1 MRLNLNFEDELK
13 RVGETLASPVGLPNA
28 TYTEETFFTFER
40 TQVLARTWAGIGFSS
55 SLAEPGYAIPVDFM
69 GLPVLLVRDRE
80 SRVRVFHNVCS
91 HRGMKLVSDE
101 VQIKTVLR
109 CPYHSW
115 SYDFEG
121 KLITTPHVGGM
132 DKHEC
137 PGFDRKNHGLREI
150 RSATWMGV
158 IFINLDGE
166 APPFEDFIQPL
177 STRWNTFL
185 GDKGLDELRVAST
198 GSHLQLDVK
207 CNWKLPVENYCEA
220 YHLPWLHPAL
230 NTYSPL
236 DQHYNITDGNYMSGQ
251 GSRRYQPAAVSSEQL
266 PQFPDWPGDRIQ
278 HAEYISL
285 YPNVLLG
292 IQADHAFA
300 LVLSPLAPNR
310 TRENLQITYV
320 GESALEDR
328 YSACRDSVL
337 HNWNVV
343 FTEDVIAVEGMQMG
357 RQSPG
362 FDGGVFTPVQ
372 DVPTQHFHRWLANAY
387 TSSTA

>member
-1 MRLNLNFEDELK
+1 MDINEELRLVKQSLQ
-13 RVGETLASPVGLPNA
+13 GSGGMPNS
-28 TYTEETFFTFER
+28 TYTEDTFFLFER
-40 TQVLARTWAGIGFSS
+40 EQLMSRTWVGVDFASR
-55 SLAEPGYAIPVDFM
+55 LLEPGYAIPTEFM
-69 GLPVLLVRDRE
+69 GIPLLLLRDRDG
-80 SRVRVFHNVCS
+80 VTRVFHNVCS
-91 HRGMKLVSDE
+91 HRGMKLVSE
-101 VQIKTVLR
+101 ELKISTVIR

-132 DKHEC
+132 DKHTC
-137 PGFDRKNHGLREI
+137 PGFERSEHGLREI
-150 RSATWMGV
+150 RSAVWMGV
-158 IFINLDGE
+158 IFINLDGQ
-166 APPFEDFIQPL
+166 AADFQDFIQPL
-177 STRWNTFL
+177 ADRWAAFL
-185 GDKGLDELRVAST
+185 GTTGIDELRVAAT
-198 GSHLQLDVK
+198 GSHLQLDVN

-220 YHLPWLHPAL
+220 YHLPWLHPSL
-230 NTYSPL
+230 NSYSPL
-236 DQHYNITDGNYMSGQ
+236 DQHYNIIDGDYMSGQ

-266 PQFPDWPGDRIQ
+266 PQFAQWPGDRIQ

-300 LVLSPLAPNR
+300 LVLSPLAPGR

-320 GESALEDR
+320 GDSALDDR

-362 FDGGVFTPVQ
+362 FNGGVFTPVQ
-372 DVPTQHFHRWLANAY
+372 DLPTRHFHRWLANAY
-387 TSSTA
+387 SGSSA